1 MARSRFAQHDPSG
14 RHGNALSH
22 GDNMATHANLE
33 MSKSDAAE
41 LAALAKGL
49 REELDKPNVD
59 VLSLE
64 VMNRIDK
71 IEKLAKK
78 IREETKGF

>member
-1 MARSRFAQHDPSG
+1 
-14 RHGNALSH
+14 
-22 GDNMATHANLE
+22 MATHANLE